1 MLLNRWARKEL
12 RRGDLGTLAELANG
26 CGWGDPN
33 PDRIERLSGRGFVA
47 KKTNDKLAVTLN
59 GRGAFGLGVTRGKC
73 RTPLCL
79 GADLTRPAV
88 L

>member
-26 CGWGDPN
+26 RGWGDPN

-47 KKTNDKLAVTLN
+47 KKTNEKLAVTLK
-59 GRGAFGLGVTRGKC
+59 GRAALWVR
-73 RTPLCL
+73 RHS
-79 GADLTRPAV
+79 R
-88 L
+88 